1 MNLQHDEI
9 AAKVADC
16 LVRAGSTFRQ
26 DRKDAYRR
34 AITCETLDRAKWNL
48 ETILENAEVAERDR
62 SPLCDD
68 TGIPHVFVEVGPNR
82 ALTGS
87 LMKAIE
93 DGIAEGLKQL
103 PGRPMAIMG
112 DDAQRIDM
120 SGGISPRSEDLLPA
134 PFLVK
139 EVDEDVLRL
148 HVLMLGGGPAI
159 RGMTYR
165 VFHKHSLDVVLNEI
179 VDRSKEMVK
188 LLGCTP
194 CTMAVGVG
202 RSQFEATSMMM
213 EALVYSDFGKQT
225 KMEQYITDELNKTD
239 VGPLGLNG
247 RTTVLATFMKVAPQ
261 RASGVRVVAIRPAC
275 CFEPR
280 MASVEL

>member
-1 MNLQHDEI
+1 MSTERDIIIQ
-9 AAKVADC
+9 KVADC
-16 LVRAGSTFRQ
+16 LVRAGSTFSA
-26 DRKDAYRR
+26 DKKAAYRK
-34 AITCETLDRAKWNL
+34 AIACETLERAGWNL

-68 TGIPHVFVEVGPNR
+68 TGIPHIFVEVGPNR
-82 ALTGS
+82 ALTGD
-87 LMKAIE
+87 LMDAIE
-93 DGIAEGLKQL
+93 EGIAEGLKEL

-112 DDAQRIDM
+112 NDAERIDM
-120 SGGISPRSEDLLPA
+120 SGGISPRSEDLLAA

-139 EVDEDVLRL
+139 QVKEDVLRL

-165 VFHKHSLDVVLNEI
+165 VFHKHDLNVVLNEI
-179 VDRSKEMVK
+179 VTRSKDMVR

-202 RSQFEATSMMM
+202 RSQYEAASMMM
-213 EALVYSDFGKQT
+213 EAMVYGDFGVQSD
-225 KMEQYITDELNKTD
+225 MERFITDELNKTD

-247 RTTVLATFMKVAPQ
+247 RTTVLATFMRVAPQ
-261 RASGVRVVAIRPAC
+261 RASGVRVVAIRPGC

-280 MASVEL
+280 HASVEL

>member
-1 MNLQHDEI
+1 MSFNHDEI
-9 AAKVADC
+9 VAKVADC

-34 AITCETLDRAKWNL
+34 AIACETLDRAKWNL

-87 LMKAIE
+87 LMTAIQE
-93 DGIAEGLKQL
+93 GIAEGLKQL

-120 SGGISPRSEDLLPA
+120 SGGISPRSEDLLTA

-139 EVDEDVLRL
+139 EVEEDVLRL

-213 EALVYSDFGKQT
+213 EALVYSDFNKQS
-225 KMEQYITDELNKTD
+225 KMEQFITDELNKTD

-247 RTTVLATFMKVAPQ
+247 KTTVLATFMKVAPQ

-280 MASVEL
+280 MACVEL

>member
-1 MNLQHDEI
+1 MSLNHDEI
-9 AAKVADC
+9 VAKVADC

-26 DRKDAYRR
+26 DKKDAYCRDI
-34 AITCETLDRAKWNL
+34 ASEELPRAKWNL

-68 TGIPHVFVEVGPNR
+68 TGIPHIFVEVGPNR
-82 ALTGS
+82 ALSGN

-93 DGIAEGLKQL
+93 EGIAVGLTQL

-112 DDAQRIDM
+112 NDEQRIDM
-120 SGGISPRSEDLLPA
+120 SGGISPKSEDLLPA

-139 EVDEDVLRL
+139 EVEEDVLRL

-165 VFHKHSLDVVLNEI
+165 VFHKHNLDVVLNEI
-179 VDRSKEMVK
+179 VNRSKEMVK

-213 EALVYSDFGKQT
+213 EALVYSDFNKQS
-225 KMEQYITDELNKTD
+225 KMEQFITDELNKTD

-247 RTTVLATFMKVAPQ
+247 KTTVLATFMRVAPQ

-280 MASVEL
+280 MASVDL